1 MEKVA
6 ELLRALYRNLFAES
20 TFYEDQ
26 HAPDRRH
33 RVLNTILLLLAFRI
47 LADIPVLNVDE
58 ERLHQLLADNPLLG
72 LVDLLA
78 GGEVLAHFSIV
89 AAGIFP
95 YLAALMIVYGATWVV
110 PYLRE
115 QRKRGRQGEKKIEK
129 VAKWLSVPLAFAF
142 AYALSHYLSQQT
154 GLFPGHIRW
163 FTWATFFPSL
173 WIVCLVTL
181 GSVLSAGIANWITRK
196 GVGAGENMVLLVGST
211 LVLAKQI
218 GDMVREAPDLT
229 HTIERLAIVV
239 AGVAVLVAL
248 SYWLV
253 TAERR
258 ITVEYPKRQVGSRRA
273 PPSRL
278 PLLLTRGGV
287 IPVTAA
293 TGLLLL
299 LRFAQTFVESHLWGA
314 SVLGAWL
321 TPASGWYWA
330 LLAGLIV
337 LFTYIVNF
345 SAIQPGLL
353 DEDVSVA
360 EDMRNSGAYIP
371 GLRPGKPTERFLN
384 QTVARLSLVG
394 GLGMAFLAAGIPYVI
409 LRLTQHDILITV
421 LTLIIIVKTLEPL
434 RAEFEAEGIMESYD
448 GAFKTGRVRR

>member
-78 GGEVLAHFSIV
+78 GGEVLTKFSFV

-95 YLAALMIVYGATWVV
+95 YLAALMIAYGATWVV

-115 QRKRGRQGEKKIEK
+115 QRKRGRQGEKKIEN

-142 AYALSHYLSQQT
+142 AYALSHYLSRQT
-154 GLFPGHIRW
+154 GLFPGQIRW
-163 FTWATFFPSL
+163 FTGATFFPTL

-196 GVGAGENMVLLVGST
+196 GVGPGENMVLLAGST

-218 GDMVREAPDLT
+218 GDMMREAPDLT
-229 HTIERLAIVV
+229 HAIERLAIVV
-239 AGVAVLVAL
+239 AGAAVLVAL
-248 SYWLV
+248 SYWLL

-258 ITVEYPKRQVGSRRA
+258 VAVQFAIRPVNSRR
-273 PPSRL
+273 PIPSRL
-278 PLLLTRGGV
+278 RLLLNRGGV

-293 TGLLLL
+293 IVLLML
-299 LRFAQTFVESHLWGA
+299 LRLATTFVESHFGGG
-314 SVLGAWL
+314 SVLGGAF

-330 LLAGLIV
+330 LLACLIV
-337 LFTYIVNF
+337 LFTYVVNF
-345 SAIQPGLL
+345 SAIQRGLS
-353 DEDVSVA
+353 DEDVSLV
-360 EDMRNSGAYIP
+360 EDMRNIGAYIP
-371 GLRPGKPTERFLN
+371 GLRPGPATERFIN

-434 RAEFEAEGIMESYD
+434 RAKFEADGTMESYD
-448 GAFKTGRVRR
+448 GLIKAGRVRR